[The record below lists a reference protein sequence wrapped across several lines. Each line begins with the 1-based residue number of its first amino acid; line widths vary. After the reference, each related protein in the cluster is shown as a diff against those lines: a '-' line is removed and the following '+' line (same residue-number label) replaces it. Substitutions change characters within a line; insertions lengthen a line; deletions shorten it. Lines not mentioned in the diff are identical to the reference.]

1 MNYDNLLFR
10 CSSAG
15 NLIAEKGVPGGLT
28 ETAIALLEE
37 KHIFAQ
43 YGIEKDIES
52 KYMTKGTKVEDDSI
66 TLLSRLDKIFYKKN
80 TEIFSDE
87 FIIGTPDIVTKDC
100 IIDIKSNW
108 DIFSFYKAKRT
119 KKMNKL
125 YYWQLMCYMHLTG
138 LKYAKL
144 VYCLVDTPEQF
155 IEAEIKSLWYKL
167 GKPDTDDKYFMQ
179 ASDDVRKKAIYSHIP
194 IKERV
199 STSILYYD
207 KAEIDRLQKTI
218 LIARKYMNDNFLNN

>member
-1 MNYDNLLFR
+1 MTYDNLLFR

-15 NLIAEKGVPGGLT
+15 NLIAEKEVAGGLT
-28 ETAIALLEE
+28 ETAIGLLEE

-52 KYMTKGTKVEDDSI
+52 KYMTKGTQVEDDSI

-80 TEIFSDE
+80 TQIFSDD
-87 FIIGTPDIVTKDC
+87 FIIGTPDIVTQDC

-108 DIFSFYKAKRT
+108 DIFSFYKAKRA

-138 LKYAKL
+138 LKSAKL

-155 IEAEIKSLWYKL
+155 IEKEIINLWYKL
-167 GKPDTDDKYFMQ
+167 GKPSSEDKYFIQ
-179 ASDDVRKKAIYSHIP
+179 ASEDLRKKAIYNHIP
-194 IKERV
+194 MKERV
-199 STSILYYD
+199 SISTLEYD
-207 KAEIDRLQKTI
+207 AKEMERLQKII